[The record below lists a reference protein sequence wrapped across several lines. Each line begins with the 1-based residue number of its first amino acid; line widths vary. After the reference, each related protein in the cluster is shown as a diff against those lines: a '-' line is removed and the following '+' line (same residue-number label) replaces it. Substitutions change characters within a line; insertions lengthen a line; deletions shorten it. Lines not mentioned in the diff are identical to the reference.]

1 MVHEITHVLGFGVR
15 WVYMDLLDQESDPHF
30 TGARALAAFNAAGGA
45 DYTGAKVPTQ
55 PGQGHWRESV
65 FGSELM
71 TSSLS
76 IDRRE
81 PLSAIT
87 LAALIDMGYHVDLS
101 YADDYELDGAEADVS
116 GVDARPAFDFR
127 DDIGRGPEI
136 IVDRDGNILRVIR
149 GR

>member
-1 MVHEITHVLGFGVR
+1 
-15 WVYMDLLDQESDPHF
+15 
-30 TGARALAAFNAAGGA
+30 
-45 DYTGAKVPTQ
+45 
-55 PGQGHWRESV
+55 
-65 FGSELM
+65 
-71 TSSLS
+71 
-76 IDRRE
+76 
-81 PLSAIT
+81 LSAIT